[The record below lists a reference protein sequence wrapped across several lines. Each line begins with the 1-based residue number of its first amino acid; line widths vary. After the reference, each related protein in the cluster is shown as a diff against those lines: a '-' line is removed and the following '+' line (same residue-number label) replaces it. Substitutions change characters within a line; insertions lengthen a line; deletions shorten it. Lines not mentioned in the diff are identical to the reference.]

1 MYLNYRPLSIWREID
16 RLQRGM
22 ERVFDNYSSDRNY
35 PLVNVW
41 ANEKSALITAEL
53 PGLTKDDIELNVLEN
68 TITLSGERK
77 TDVIPEDA
85 KYHRQERS
93 YGSFTRTI
101 RVPYKIDVDKVEAV
115 FANGV
120 IKITLPR
127 AEEDIPKKIKV
138 EIN

>member
-1 MYLNYRPLSIWREID
+1 
-16 RLQRGM
+16 M